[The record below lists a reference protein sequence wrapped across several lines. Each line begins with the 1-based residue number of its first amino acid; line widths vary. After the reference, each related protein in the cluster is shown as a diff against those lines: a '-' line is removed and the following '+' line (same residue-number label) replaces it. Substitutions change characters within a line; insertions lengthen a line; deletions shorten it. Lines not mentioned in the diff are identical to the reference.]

1 MAEFSNTPFISG
13 RNAFCR
19 TFSSNLAARRRVMIL
34 LNSRYRADAIVIGRQ
49 FDMSVVPSLLG
60 KKIVLLAFTESGK
73 SPAFSQRLK
82 RLAMSYVFSFLMS
95 SNAIPSGPTA
105 VGREAFN
112 SNSTSS
118 AKIGCATPIDL
129 LPFITE

>member
-1 MAEFSNTPFISG
+1 MAVFSNTPFISDW
-13 RNAFCR
+13 NAFCR

-60 KKIVLLAFTESGK
+60 KKMVLLAFTESGK
-73 SPAFSQRLK
+73 SPAFNQRLK
-82 RLAMSYVFSFLMS
+82 RLAMSYGFRRLMS
-95 SNAIPSGPTA
+95 SKAIPSGPTA
-105 VGREAFN
+105 VGRVAFN

-118 AKIGCATPIDL
+118 AKIGCAIPIEL
-129 LPFITE
+129 SPLIAE

>member
-19 TFSSNLAARRRVMIL
+19 TFNSNLAARRRVIIL
-34 LNSRYRADAIVIGRQ
+34 LNSRYMADAIVIGRQ

-60 KKIVLLAFTESGK
+60 KKMVLLAFTDAGR

-82 RLAMSYVFSFLMS
+82 RLAMS
-95 SNAIPSGPTA
+95 AIPSGPTA

-129 LPFITE
+129 SPLITE